1 MQMGLEIS
9 SPGESISEPKMV
21 MPPMAT
27 GNMQS
32 QQMSVIGLKKS
43 AEHVAR
49 PEAGRTRTRTSAA
62 ITGNTRILARKNYLL
77 LKEYSL
83 KRYYFEPAS
92 RQPRSNGKESGVK
105 RGSNPER
112 HRSRATPPV
121 ALGIS
126 RGCS

>member
-21 MPPMAT
+21 IPPMVT

-32 QQMSVIGLKKS
+32 QQMSVIGLKNS

-49 PEAGRTRTRTSAA
+49 PVAGQARIKAMAAVTRNAGS
-62 ITGNTRILARKNYLL
+62 LARKTCLL

-83 KRYYFEPAS
+83 KRYYFE
-92 RQPRSNGKESGVK
+92 R
-105 RGSNPER
+105 
-112 HRSRATPPV
+112 
-121 ALGIS
+121 L
-126 RGCS
+126 